1 MSDARPATSET
12 TTAAVPNTAPQIQRW
27 CETDVLV
34 ALPQTP
40 FVLDLLFEAG
50 VEDVRVD
57 ADEGLDLAR
66 LSLGDPEAA
75 AEAVTRLAAGAA
87 GPADQIPG
95 VPGVPGAFGAPR
107 AGTGAPEDV
116 LDALLRGLRAVSAAR
131 YGGWE
136 PRLGKNRL
144 VDRVG
149 GVNGIVIHG
158 DDLGPATTDGT
169 LAARAAGGGRG
180 VTVGVIDG
188 PVSEHPW
195 FAGAVQ
201 FGYADDV
208 SAAMV
213 PPSDPTGANGAN
225 GVPGTSAGHATFV
238 AGLILQQAPSATVRA
253 RAVLAADGTADVWNV
268 ARQIVALGNSGV
280 DVLNLSFG
288 CFTADDRAP
297 MALHQAVS
305 RVDPRVVI
313 VAAAGNYATDSPL
326 RRRPFWPAALPHV
339 VAVGALSRRNGAL
352 TRAPFSPALPWVD
365 VEAVGVDA
373 LSTYLEAARL
383 ADGSTADFDGWA
395 RWQGTSFAA
404 AAISGMI
411 ARAIVPGRVDAR
423 AACADLMA
431 VLRTGAEP
439 RGARLCRPQAV

>member
-1 MSDARPATSET
+1 M
-12 TTAAVPNTAPQIQRW
+12 
-27 CETDVLV
+27 
-34 ALPQTP
+34 
-40 FVLDLLFEAG
+40 
-50 VEDVRVD
+50 
-57 ADEGLDLAR
+57 
-66 LSLGDPEAA
+66 
-75 AEAVTRLAAGAA
+75 
-87 GPADQIPG
+87 
-95 VPGVPGAFGAPR
+95 
-107 AGTGAPEDV
+107 
-116 LDALLRGLRAVSAAR
+116 
-131 YGGWE
+131 
-136 PRLGKNRL
+136 
-144 VDRVG
+144 
-149 GVNGIVIHG
+149 
-158 DDLGPATTDGT
+158 
-169 LAARAAGGGRG
+169 
-180 VTVGVIDG
+180 
-188 PVSEHPW
+188 
-195 FAGAVQ
+195 
-201 FGYADDV
+201 
-208 SAAMV
+208 
-213 PPSDPTGANGAN
+213 
-225 GVPGTSAGHATFV
+225 PGTSAGHATFV

-339 VAVGALSRRNGAL
+339 VAVGALSRRNGSL
-352 TRAPFSPALPWVD
+352 MRAPFSPALPWVD

-373 LSTYLEAARL
+373 LSTDLEAARL
-383 ADGSTADFDGWA
+383 ADGSTADFDGGA
-395 RWQGTSFAA
+395 RWQGTSCAA
-404 AAISGMI
+404 AALSGMI